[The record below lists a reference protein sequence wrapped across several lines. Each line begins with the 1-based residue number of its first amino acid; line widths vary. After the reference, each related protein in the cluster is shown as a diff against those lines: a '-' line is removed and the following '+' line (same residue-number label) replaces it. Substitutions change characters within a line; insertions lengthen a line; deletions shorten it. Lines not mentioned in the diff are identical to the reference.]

1 MKDFFIWLMGLE
13 RDEHL
18 RLGYLQN
25 TLQFHP
31 NPLVF
36 DVKYL
41 NMLQFELACVIKAPK
56 DKFTPTIT

>member
-1 MKDFFIWLMGLE
+1 MRLE
-13 RDEHL
+13 NDEHL

-25 TLQFHP
+25 PLQLHP

-41 NMLQFELACVIKAPK
+41 NMLQLELACVIKAPK